1 MGFLLWYTQAR
12 AQACSRLRPY
22 LSRKEIGMKKI
33 SVIIPVF
40 NSEKFVRQCIRSV
53 LCQTYRN
60 LEILVVDDGS
70 QDGSLAIC
78 SRLCAQDGR
87 IRVFHQENRGVSAAR
102 NRGLEKARGEYVFF
116 LDSDDAIHPFL
127 LEELT
132 ALVEENGAGL
142 AMCDYRQVS
151 SGQMERILRNIS
163 DCHAATSACP
173 VSVASADQA
182 REWFHITCKGV
193 LAGIGGKLI
202 RRELI
207 GNRRFHPKLINGEDT
222 LFLHG
227 LVCAGIRIAYLRCGW
242 YYYRR
247 YSESTTHSQ
256 RMVAGRNYFLSSQ
269 AIRDREYRRGE
280 TEFALAWERLF
291 LVQMQRHYLA
301 RREEGDRDS
310 CRRLRA
316 RAQAEKEHPLFLLVP
331 VSMRLL
337 FLTCFFCRPLYFF
350 LEKLFEKNPA
360 GFFWKMIRAVLAVY
374 WKTQEIRWEIRRGLA
389 STDTLG
395 RYLWFFRLFVLRR
408 GKREKISR
416 LIRKLREKETI

>member
-1 MGFLLWYTQAR
+1 
-12 AQACSRLRPY
+12 
-22 LSRKEIGMKKI
+22 MKKI
-33 SVIIPVF
+33 SVIIPVY
-40 NSEKFVRQCIRSV
+40 NSEQFVRQCISSV

-60 LEILVVDDGS
+60 LEILAVDDGS

-78 SRLCAQDGR
+78 NGLCAQDGR

-116 LDSDDAIHPFL
+116 LDSDDAIHPLL
-127 LEELT
+127 LEELAE
-132 ALVEENGAGL
+132 ALEENGAGL

-151 SGQMERILRNIS
+151 SGQMDRILRNIA
-163 DCHAATSACP
+163 DCPAASSARP

-182 REWFHITCKGV
+182 REWFHITYRGV

-227 LVCAGIRIAYLRCGW
+227 LVCAGIRIAYLRRGW

-247 YSESTTHSQ
+247 YSESTTHSL
-256 RMVAGRNYFLSSQ
+256 RMVAGKNYFLSGQ

-280 TEFALAWERLF
+280 TEFALAWERLL

-301 RREEGDRDS
+301 RREAKDREG

-316 RAQAEKEHPLFLLVP
+316 RALAEKEHPLFAMVP

-337 FLTCFFCRPLYFF
+337 FLSCFFCRPLYFF
-350 LEKLFEKNPA
+350 LERLFQKDPK
-360 GFFWKMIRAVLAVY
+360 GFFWKMIWIVQRICWLV
-374 WKTQEIRWEIRRGLA
+374 RRRLA

-395 RYLWFFRLFVLRR
+395 RYLWFFRLFLFRR
-408 GKREKISR
+408 GKKEKISR
-416 LIRKLREKETI
+416 LIRRLREKETI